1 MQRRLTGLLL
11 PLILAGCVSH
21 GESKHPIATVYVD
34 GLIADSAATI
44 GQAQTALNQTGPW
57 PVRPQSPVSQLP
69 TVTPANKASRQVMP
83 HLLFTGRPEK
93 PGFPKGAMRL
103 YNVTLNH
110 AVQRTVP
117 RGWQVSWSPDAL
129 HHRYRRVNVSLN
141 DQWTRVLD
149 TLMASQSLC
158 ATADWADSKV
168 IISTCNVQAASGI
181 R

>member
-1 MQRRLTGLLL
+1 MQRRIIGLLL
-11 PLILAGCVSH
+11 PLMLTGCVSH

-34 GLIADSAATI
+34 GLMADSAATI

-69 TVTPANKASRQVMP
+69 TVTTANQASQQVMP
-83 HLLFTGRPEK
+83 HLFSTGRPGK
-93 PGFPKGAMRL
+93 PGFPKGSMRL

-117 RGWQVSWSPDAL
+117 RGWQISWSPDAL

-158 ATADWADSKV
+158 ATSDWADSKV
-168 IISTCNVQAASGI
+168 IISTCNARAASGI